1 MAGTPYAH
9 PSTGLKASIASITR
23 DDVLGFHKSTYA
35 PNNGVLAIV
44 GAFDPAE
51 MIKTVDAAF
60 GGWSKRDVPAPAT
73 FSPAKVSGRRI
84 VVVDYPNLNQA
95 QVRLGAIGIARNDP
109 EYAALQ
115 VANAVLSFGFSS
127 RLTEEIRVNRS
138 LTYRIAS
145 RFNAGSRPGT
155 FVIQT
160 FTKNATTRE
169 IIDATLGEVKKFR
182 DGPLTDAEVNRA
194 KNIILSRLTQQLETP
209 SGLAGMLTQIEVFG
223 LPKDYVETLAPS
235 IRGLTPATLQ
245 PIVRKHFPLDDVV
258 IVVFTTAAETKAQL
272 DGLGAIEMRKA
283 E

>member
-1 MAGTPYAH
+1 M
-9 PSTGLKASIASITR
+9 
-23 DDVLGFHKSTYA
+23 
-35 PNNGVLAIV
+35 
-44 GAFDPAE
+44 
-51 MIKTVDAAF
+51 
-60 GGWSKRDVPAPAT
+60 
-73 FSPAKVSGRRI
+73 
-84 VVVDYPNLNQA
+84 
-95 QVRLGAIGIARNDP
+95 
-109 EYAALQ
+109 
-115 VANAVLSFGFSS
+115 
-127 RLTEEIRVNRS
+127 NRS

-145 RFNAGSRPGT
+145 WFNAGRRQGT

-160 FTKNATTRE
+160 FTKDATTRE

-223 LPKDYVETLAPS
+223 LPKDYGETLAPS